1 MRDFI
6 ALMFSI
12 AIVLS
17 FIAYS
22 VINLPQ
28 INY

>member
-6 ALMFSI
+6 ALMMSI
-12 AIVLS
+12 MIVVVFLVYL
-17 FIAYS
+17 IA
-22 VINLPQ
+22 NLPQ

>member
-6 ALMFSI
+6 ALMMSI
-12 AIVLS
+12 MIVVGFLVYL
-17 FIAYS
+17 IA
-22 VINLPQ
+22 NLPQ

>member
-6 ALMFSI
+6 ALMMSI
-12 AIVLS
+12 MIVLV
-17 FIAYS
+17 FLVYLVA
-22 VINLPQ
+22 NLPQ

>member
-6 ALMFSI
+6 ALMMSI
-12 AIVLS
+12 MIVVVFLVYL
-17 FIAYS
+17 IA
-22 VINLPQ
+22 NLPH